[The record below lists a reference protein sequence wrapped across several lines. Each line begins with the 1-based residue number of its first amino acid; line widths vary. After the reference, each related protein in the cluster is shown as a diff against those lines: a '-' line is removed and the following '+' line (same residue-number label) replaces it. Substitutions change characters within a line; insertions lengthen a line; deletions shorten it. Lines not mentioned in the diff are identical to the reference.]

1 MIMRIVPKMPVT
13 PIPAL
18 SDDEAAR
25 LADMFRLLGDPS
37 RLKILLACLAR
48 PTAVG
53 AIAAHT
59 GLSISLVSHHLRLL
73 RAARLVRAARQGKQV
88 FYAGADD
95 HVRCV
100 VQDMITHL
108 AEPDEVEPDE
118 AEPEAVEEGAS

>member
-1 MIMRIVPKMPVT
+1 MITRLVPKPAT

-37 RLKILLACLAR
+37 RLRILLACLAR

-53 AIAAHT
+53 AIAEQT

-88 FYAGADD
+88 FYEGADE

-100 VQDMITHL
+100 VQDMVTHL
-108 AEPDEVEPDE
+108 SEPDDAMGDGDE
-118 AEPEAVEEGAS
+118 ETER